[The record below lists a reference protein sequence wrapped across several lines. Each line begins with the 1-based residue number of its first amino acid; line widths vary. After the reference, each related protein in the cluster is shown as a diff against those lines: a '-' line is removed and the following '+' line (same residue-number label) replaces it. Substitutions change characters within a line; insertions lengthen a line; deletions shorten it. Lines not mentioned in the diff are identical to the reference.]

1 VWEIWDKE
9 HKLVF
14 WYVEGNPKIL
24 DVKDDILGLKDFWP
38 CARPMVANLTT
49 SGFMPR
55 PDFAMVQDVY
65 RDINMLMSRIVVL
78 ERALRVAGVYDRT
91 AGELEKLLKDE
102 KLANVLIPVDSWASL
117 AEKGGLEGVVSW
129 LPIDQIAAVIE
140 KLEQKL
146 QNRKQLLDELLGLS
160 DLTRGTGSESATGN
174 PPTLGEQQIKSK
186 YANVRV
192 QAAQDELARFAT
204 EIQSIRAEVIV
215 KHFDPQT
222 ILRRSNVLF
231 TPDAGEAM
239 AAIQGLKDDFPNYR
253 IEVKADEIAMVDFA
267 KMKQERSEFL
277 EALSTLM
284 RDALP
289 LAQMFPMT
297 VPILLETIK
306 WALAGFR
313 GSSSIEGVFDK
324 ALQQAQQFAS
334 ENMQGGQQQQP
345 PDPRMQAEQMK
356 AQNNQAKMQMDM
368 QRMERKAQLDQQK
381 NAADVE
387 AEMQRQAIQTQANIQ
402 EAQSIAEIKDRYK
415 QKEHEMKTAEQAMR
429 NITRG
434 GV

>member
-1 VWEIWDKE
+1 
-9 HKLVF
+9 
-14 WYVEGNPKIL
+14 
-24 DVKDDILGLKDFWP
+24 
-38 CARPMVANLTT
+38 M
-49 SGFMPR
+49 
-55 PDFAMVQDVY
+55 
-65 RDINMLMSRIVVL
+65 
-78 ERALRVAGVYDRT
+78 
-91 AGELEKLLKDE
+91 
-102 KLANVLIPVDSWASL
+102 
-117 AEKGGLEGVVSW
+117 
-129 LPIDQIAAVIE
+129 
-140 KLEQKL
+140 
-146 QNRKQLLDELLGLS
+146 
-160 DLTRGTGSESATGN
+160 
-174 PPTLGEQQIKSK
+174 
-186 YANVRV
+186 
-192 QAAQDELARFAT
+192 
-204 EIQSIRAEVIV
+204 
-215 KHFDPQT
+215 
-222 ILRRSNVLF
+222 RRSNVLF
-231 TPDAGEAM
+231 TPDAADAM
-239 AAIQGLKDDFPNYR
+239 TAIQGLKDDFPNYR

-429 NITRG
+429 NVTRG